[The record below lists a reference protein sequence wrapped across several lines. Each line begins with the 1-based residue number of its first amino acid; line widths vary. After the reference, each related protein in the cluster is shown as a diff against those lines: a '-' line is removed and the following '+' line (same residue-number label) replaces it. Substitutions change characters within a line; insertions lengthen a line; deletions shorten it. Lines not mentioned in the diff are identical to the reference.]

1 MVKLLVSLF
10 QLMRPVNLAIV
21 AFTMMVTRYVVVL
34 PMAHKA
40 GIDIKPQLTHV
51 GFFLIMTTA
60 VLLTAAGN
68 IINDYFDQRVDQ
80 INKPEKVIIGK
91 RIKRRV
97 AIVFHQVFN
106 VVAVII
112 AMVVCS
118 NQNWYVPLV
127 IPIVIAT
134 LLWFYSPVLK
144 KKWMIGNLTV
154 AFCTCLVPLWAAL
167 FDLHHIRN
175 KYVDQ
180 LVDGE
185 QFLARIELVIWIICI
200 SSFVLNLVREAIKD
214 AEDMQ
219 GDVTDNYQTLP
230 IVSGISNTIRYA
242 QMMLTLY
249 LSLMVFLAFR
259 PVLQFES
266 NKLHLIVFISLI
278 IGPGFYAFWAIS
290 TATEKASFTRASSA
304 LKWMMLLGLS
314 AVIVLSRISWH

>member
-1 MVKLLVSLF
+1 
-10 QLMRPVNLAIV
+10 MRPLNLAIV
-21 AFTMMVTRYVVVL
+21 AATMLVTRYIVVL

-40 GIDIKPQLTHV
+40 GIGIKPQLTHFEFV
-51 GFFLIMTTA
+51 LLMASA

-68 IINDYFDQRVDQ
+68 IINDYFDQRVDK
-80 INKPEKVIIGK
+80 INKPEKVIVGK

-97 AIVFHQVFN
+97 AIVLHQLLN
-106 VVAVII
+106 VVAVIL
-112 AMVVCS
+112 AAVVCS
-118 NQNWYVPLV
+118 NQNWYLPLV

-167 FDLHHIRN
+167 FDLHHIRS

-180 LVDGE
+180 LVEGE

-219 GDVTDNYQTLP
+219 GDATDNYQTLP
-230 IVSGISNTIRYA
+230 IVSGIANTVRYA
-242 QMMLTLY
+242 QVLLTVY
-249 LSLMVFLAFR
+249 LALMVFLALR

-266 NKLHLIVFISLI
+266 NKLQLIVFMALI

-290 TATEKASFTRASSA
+290 TASEKSTFARASAA
-304 LKWMMLLGLS
+304 LKWMMLLGLV
-314 AVIVLSRISWH
+314 AVIVLSRISWY